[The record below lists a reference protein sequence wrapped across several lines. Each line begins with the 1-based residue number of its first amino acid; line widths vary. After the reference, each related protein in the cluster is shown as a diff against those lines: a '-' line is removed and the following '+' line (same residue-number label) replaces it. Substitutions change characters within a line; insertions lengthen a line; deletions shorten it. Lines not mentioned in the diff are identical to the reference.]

1 MNTSIVLSSIALL
14 IMILLFS
21 SSYSSS
27 SSSHHP
33 FGLNQAHGQISFPDC
48 PNGFNRSPN
57 GNCEPD
63 LDLSGLTKYPN
74 GYQRSPLGVCES
86 TSLTNFQN
94 CPVGY
99 QVNANGFCVPVTSSQ
114 LVNPVNQLAGQP
126 QTTFAQP
133 QSSSLASSM
142 VSPTLTNPPAGQLSP
157 WFPSLPAIACGGTST
172 MTTIGSLEGD
182 NSNGD
187 NGDNNKNGNKNDKDN
202 DKNKDDDKDD
212 DKKEYAFQIESEGGP
227 SADPESVDGTVF
239 AGEKNIESSNGKDF
253 DIKDV
258 FNDCQVSMFGD

>member
-1 MNTSIVLSSIALL
+1 MNTIVAISSIILAT
-14 IMILLFS
+14 MILLFS
-21 SSYSSS
+21 SPL
-27 SSSHHP
+27 SSSHHYISSIR
-33 FGLNQAHGQISFPDC
+33 LNTAEGQLPNC
-48 PNGFNRSPN
+48 PAGYHRSPD

-63 LDLSGLTKYPN
+63 LGLSGLQTCPN
-74 GYQRSPLGVCES
+74 GYQRSPLGFCEA

-99 QVNANGFCVPVTSSQ
+99 QVNVNGICVPSTSSQ
-114 LVNPVNQLAGQP
+114 LVNPANQLIGQP
-126 QTTFAQP
+126 QATFAQP
-133 QSSSLASSM
+133 QSSELTSSLI
-142 VSPTLTNPPAGQLSP
+142 SPTLINPPAGQLSP

-182 NSNGD
+182 SSDSSNGD
-187 NGDNNKNGNKNDKDN
+187 DNKNGNKNDKD
-202 DKNKDDDKDD
+202 DGNKDNDDDDD

-239 AGEKNIESSNGKDF
+239 AGEKNIEKNNGKDF

-258 FNDCQVSMFGD
+258 FNDCQVSMFND